1 MSTTALFI
9 ELLITGVQ
17 AAIWLALLIL
27 CLFGFDWINPERLKG
42 FEVMFAVILLPIVYP
57 TGIFI
62 DYLADRLFNPWEMKI
77 RKAYNLKNTQTALKL
92 LVETKDQTLASHFT
106 YIRSRIRIS
115 RSSALNFALM
125 TIASVCLTVIRLRNI
140 PGFPFW
146 RTILLEVS
154 MGLSLSALA
163 ALAWRQITHSNYKWV
178 VRGYNINTD
187 ISGIE
192 TIEEAVLAASLSEA
206 NKAEAD
212 KG

>member
-27 CLFGFDWINPERLKG
+27 CLFGFDWVNPERLKG

-57 TGIFI
+57 AGIFI

-92 LVETKDQTLASHFT
+92 LVEIKDQTLASHFT

-115 RSSALNFALM
+115 RSSALNFALL
-125 TIASVCLTVIRLRNI
+125 TIASVCFTVIRLRNI

-146 RTILLEVS
+146 KTLLLEVI
-154 MGLSLSALA
+154 MGLSLTALA
-163 ALAWRQITHSNYKWV
+163 ALAWREINHSNYKWV

-187 ISGIE
+187 ISGTE
-192 TIEEAVLAASLSEA
+192 TIEEAVLAASLSGA
-206 NKAEAD
+206 NKAEAEID
-212 KG
+212 

>member
-27 CLFGFDWINPERLKG
+27 CLFGFDWVNPERLKG

-57 TGIFI
+57 AGIFI

-92 LVETKDQTLASHFT
+92 LVEIKDQTLASHFT

-115 RSSALNFALM
+115 RSSALNFALL
-125 TIASVCLTVIRLRNI
+125 TISSVCFTVIRLRNI

-146 RTILLEVS
+146 KTLLLEVI
-154 MGLSLSALA
+154 MGLSLTALA
-163 ALAWRQITHSNYKWV
+163 ALAWREINHSNYKWV

-187 ISGIE
+187 ISGTE
-192 TIEEAVLAASLSEA
+192 TIEEAVLAASLSGA
-206 NKAEAD
+206 NKAEAEID
-212 KG
+212 